1 MINTL
6 SPEELHANL
15 AAAVVAMHPDLVVQ
29 WSKAVIDNG
38 YSAMDAINS
47 GLAQGMKEVGRLFA
61 EEEYFV
67 PEVLMCSRAMY
78 AGFEILKQHI
88 KPLENLIKGV
98 VVIGVVEGDVHDIGK
113 NIVKV
118 MIEAAGFRIVDLGKD
133 VSVEKFCSAVQAEQA
148 DIVALSTLMTPT
160 MSSMKDIV
168 SEILQRFPA
177 VRIMIGGAPVSEDFA
192 KQCHAHYYGKDAQEA
207 VRGAHLLRGLSFEG

>member
-67 PEVLMCSRAMY
+67 FDDLCNHSSTHGTSAF
-78 AGFEILKQHI
+78 ANS
-88 KPLENLIKGV
+88 KPHSL
-98 VVIGVVEGDVHDIGK
+98 
-113 NIVKV
+113 
-118 MIEAAGFRIVDLGKD
+118 F
-133 VSVEKFCSAVQAEQA
+133 
-148 DIVALSTLMTPT
+148 
-160 MSSMKDIV
+160 
-168 SEILQRFPA
+168 
-177 VRIMIGGAPVSEDFA
+177 
-192 KQCHAHYYGKDAQEA
+192 
-207 VRGAHLLRGLSFEG
+207 